1 MKSSR
6 VAGSLALP
14 EAVNTLAIFGI
25 IMSLIGAVAAGCLF
39 PFPFI
44 LECGVR
50 NCEYKTNHKTSLPV
64 IYSLAVFLILVNVG
78 WFTFSSY
85 LHEKKQT

>member
-6 VAGSLALP
+6 VTGSLALP

-44 LECGVR
+44 LECDVR
-50 NCEYKTNHKTSLPV
+50 NCENKTNHKTSLCT
-64 IYSLAVFLILVNVG
+64 A
-78 WFTFSSY
+78 
-85 LHEKKQT
+85 